1 MLNHT
6 FEIEGT
12 WEQITSQAAHF
23 MTRRMRLTILP
34 EETAP
39 TQTEDTRSL
48 DEKLDALVASVPA
61 EEWAKLP
68 ADMSDNLDH
77 YIYGTPKR

>member
-12 WEQITSQAAHF
+12 WEQIAAQATQF

-34 EETAP
+34 EETVPAM
-39 TQTEDTRSL
+39 TEDTRTL
-48 DEKLDALVASVPA
+48 DEKLDALAASVPA
-61 EEWAKLP
+61 EELAKIP
-68 ADMSDNLDH
+68 ADMCDQLDH
-77 YIYGTPKR
+77 YVYGTPKR